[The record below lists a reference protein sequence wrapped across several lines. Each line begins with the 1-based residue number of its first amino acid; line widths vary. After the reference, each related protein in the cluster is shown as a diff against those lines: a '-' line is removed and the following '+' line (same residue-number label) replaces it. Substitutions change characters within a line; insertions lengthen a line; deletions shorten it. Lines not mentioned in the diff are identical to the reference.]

1 VSCGLRRAGL
11 LGVLAVLAAAPA
23 TAGAA
28 TPPVTP
34 PSHAAAPVTA
44 PSHAAVPA
52 SPAASAHPAAT
63 APRAHPEASRPH
75 PVAGPALPTIPV
87 RAPQDASVVQRRLL
101 VTINSVD
108 EGFLLGL
115 PGAGPKGP
123 TAYVPPQ
130 PARSG
135 ADTGSVVLAA
145 AAGLLAAVGSGA
157 IALFLLLRPRP
168 VPANP
173 PARASISL
181 SPEHRRA
188 RSRRRP
194 ARISQEAF
202 DRLPPLLQLAV
213 LDRAR
218 PSAEALEEA

>member
-1 VSCGLRRAGL
+1 MRWRAMLMRL
-11 LGVLAVLAAAPA
+11 LGVLAILAAAPA
-23 TAGAA
+23 GARAA
-28 TPPVTP
+28 T
-34 PSHAAAPVTA
+34 APVTA
-44 PSHAAVPA
+44 PSHAAAPA
-52 SPAASAHPAAT
+52 SPVASARPAAT
-63 APRAHPEASRPH
+63 APRVHPAVTRPRQL
-75 PVAGPALPTIPV
+75 GPAYPVTPV
-87 RAPQDASVVQRRLL
+87 RAPQQLSVVQRRLL

-123 TAYVPPQ
+123 TAYIPPQ

-135 ADTGSVVLAA
+135 TDSGSVALAA
-145 AAGLLAAVGSGA
+145 AAGLLAAIGSIA

-168 VPANP
+168 VPVNP

-181 SPEHRRA
+181 SPEHRAPRSRA
-188 RSRRRP
+188 RT